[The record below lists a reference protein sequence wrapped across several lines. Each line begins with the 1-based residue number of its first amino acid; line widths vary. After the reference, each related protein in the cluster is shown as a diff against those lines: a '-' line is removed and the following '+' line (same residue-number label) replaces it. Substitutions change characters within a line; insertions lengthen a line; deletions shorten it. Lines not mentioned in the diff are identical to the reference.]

1 VIKHLQRTG
10 KLPRQIN
17 TGGAHIQMRVLLE
30 SRGTDIRLTPDG
42 KLVYQPI
49 LGEKPLPGGG
59 VILAGER
66 RQAKEE
72 SQRLCFNQAGL
83 GPGQRSV
90 LNPDFER
97 IDIIPQ

>member
-42 KLVYQPI
+42 KLVYQAI
-49 LGEKPLPGGG
+49 LREKPLPGGG
-59 VILAGER
+59 VILVGER

-72 SQRLCFNQAGL
+72 SQRFVLTR
-83 GPGQRSV
+83 PGSDQVNDRS
-90 LNPDFER
+90 
-97 IDIIPQ
+97 